1 MDLVYLKDVAVAAA
15 FQAGTLIRTKL
26 GRVDRIERKG
36 AIDLVTEVD
45 REAEALIVATIRRCF
60 NDHAILAEERGQ
72 EQGRQDRLWIV
83 DPLDGTTNFA
93 HGVKSCCVSIAFAV
107 DGETLLGVVLDPFAN
122 ELFVARKGG
131 GAWRNGR
138 TASVSHIG
146 AMPDSLLAT
155 GFPYNIRDR
164 EVMAATMSRLR
175 RCLAASQGIRRKG
188 SAALD
193 LCHVAA
199 GRFEAFWE
207 QNLKPWDT
215 AAGVLMVTEA
225 GGRVTDFDGRDYD
238 RNGNAI
244 VASNGKIHVPML
256 NLLQLKETE

>member
-1 MDLVYLKDVAVAAA
+1 MAAA
-15 FQAGTLIRTKL
+15 FQAGTLIRTRL
-26 GRVDRIERKG
+26 GRIERVERKG

-131 GAWRNGR
+131 GTWRNGR
-138 TASVSHIG
+138 AASVSRIDT
-146 AMPDSLLAT
+146 MPDSLLAT
-155 GFPYNIRDR
+155 GFPYYFRVL
-164 EVMAATMSRLR
+164 EVMAATMPRLR
-175 RCLAASQGIRRKG
+175 RCLVASHGIR
-188 SAALD
+188 L
-193 LCHVAA
+193 
-199 GRFEAFWE
+199 
-207 QNLKPWDT
+207 
-215 AAGVLMVTEA
+215 
-225 GGRVTDFDGRDYD
+225 
-238 RNGNAI
+238 
-244 VASNGKIHVPML
+244 
-256 NLLQLKETE
+256 

>member
-1 MDLVYLKDVAVAAA
+1 MAAA
-15 FQAGTLIRTKL
+15 FQAGTLIRTRL
-26 GRVDRIERKG
+26 GRIDRVEHQG

-45 REAEALIVATIRRCF
+45 REAEALIVATIRHCCS
-60 NDHAILAEERGQ
+60 DHAILAEERGS
-72 EQGRQDRLWIV
+72 EQGRPDRLWIV
-83 DPLDGTTNFA
+83 DPLDGTTNFT
-93 HGVKSCCVSIAFAV
+93 HGVKSCCVSIAFAA
-107 DGETLLGVVLDPFAN
+107 DGETRLGVVLDPFAN
-122 ELFVARKGG
+122 DLFVASQGG

-138 TASVSHIG
+138 PAKVSRID
-146 AMPDSLLAT
+146 AIADSLLVT
-155 GFPYNIRDR
+155 GFPYNIRER
-164 EVMAATMSRLR
+164 EVMAAAMPRLR
-175 RCLAASQGIRRKG
+175 RCLAASQGIRRLG

-193 LCHVAA
+193 LCHVAD

-225 GGRVTDFDGRDYD
+225 GGRVSDFDGREYD

-244 VASNGKIHVPML
+244 VASNGRIHAPML

>member
-1 MDLVYLKDVAVAAA
+1 MAAA
-15 FQAGTLIRTKL
+15 FQAGTLIRSRL
-26 GRVDRIERKG
+26 GRIDRVERKG

-45 REAEALIVATIRRCF
+45 REAESLIVATIRHCF
-60 NDHAILAEERGQ
+60 RDHAILAEERGR
-72 EQGRQDRLWIV
+72 EEGRPERLWMV

-93 HGVKSCCVSIAFAV
+93 HGVKSCCVSIAFAA
-107 DGETLLGVVLDPFAN
+107 DGETRLGVVLDPFAN
-122 ELFVARKGG
+122 ELFVAWQGG

-138 TASVSHIG
+138 PARVSPID
-146 AMPDSLLAT
+146 AMPDSLLVT

-164 EVMAATMSRLR
+164 EVMAATLPRLS
-175 RCLAASQGIRRKG
+175 RCLAASQGIRRLG

-193 LCHVAA
+193 LCHVAD

-225 GGRVTDFDGRDYD
+225 GGRVSDFDGRKYD
-238 RNGNAI
+238 PDGNAI
-244 VASNGKIHVPML
+244 VASNGKIHAPML
-256 NLLQLKETE
+256 KMLQLKETE

>member
-1 MDLVYLKDVAVAAA
+1 MAAA

-26 GRVDRIERKG
+26 GRIDRLERKG
-36 AIDLVTEVD
+36 VIDLVTEVD
-45 REAEALIVATIRRCF
+45 REAEARIVAIIRHRF
-60 NDHAILAEERGQ
+60 SDHAILAEERGH
-72 EQGRQDRLWIV
+72 EQGRPDRLWIV

-93 HGVKSCCVSIAFAV
+93 HGVKSCCVSIAFAA
-107 DGETLLGVVLDPFAN
+107 DGDTLLGVVLDPFAN

-131 GAWRNGR
+131 GAWRNSR
-138 TASVSHIG
+138 PAKVSAID
-146 AMPDSLLAT
+146 ALADSLLVT
-155 GFPYNIRDR
+155 GFPYNIRDQ
-164 EVMAATMSRLR
+164 EVMDAVMPRLSRGLRAA
-175 RCLAASQGIRRKG
+175 QGIRRLG

-193 LCHVAA
+193 LCHVAD

-225 GGRVTDFDGRDYD
+225 GGRVSDFDGREYD

-244 VASNGKIHVPML
+244 VASNGNVHAPML
-256 NLLQLKETE
+256 KMLQLKETE